1 MPHFLS
7 SFQGLKIKVSHPLTK
22 YLSTSFPAFFDETI
36 RNLIQKMA
44 EIGAFP
50 FENFYTSL
58 F

>member
-7 SFQGLKIKVSHPLTK
+7 SFQGLKIKVSDLLAK
-22 YLSTSFPAFFDETI
+22 YLPTSFPAFFDETI
-36 RNLIQKMA
+36 GDLIQKMA
-44 EIGAFP
+44 EIGVFP